1 MGSQE
6 EPGGPW
12 KVSSAVGEEKLIWP
26 LWPGEE
32 LWPG

>member
-12 KVSSAVGEEKLIWP
+12 KVSSAVGEKLIWP